1 MWGATALG
9 PAMPASGTA
18 DGRKALNARR
28 ERKKASYGLLT
39 KHITDLE
46 HVKHMKSNH
55 FQNGFDSFEYYRG
68 ACSTPVDRM
77 QIRELDAEWDNLDLL
92 ARRRRRGGHT
102 AH

>member
-18 DGRKALNARR
+18 DGRKALNARCER
-28 ERKKASYGLLT
+28 EKASYGLLT

-77 QIRELDAEWDNLDLL
+77 QIRETWTPNGITSICSPTSVSTKI
-92 ARRRRRGGHT
+92 R
-102 AH
+102 